1 MMKLVNS
8 IFLFFIFISADAQR
22 CALGVMA
29 KPELQKRHENFQ
41 KILEQYN
48 GNNRSNLRIQEG
60 IIKIP
65 VVVHVIHNKLDKIIG
80 GTGNTNISDHQIFS
94 QIKVLN
100 EDFRRQI
107 GTLGYNE
114 LKVGTD
120 MEIEFFLAQ
129 VDPNGTPSSGIT
141 RNYINK
147 SNFNIFNDLN
157 LVSNLSYWDSNKYL
171 NIWVMDFSGLYLGY
185 GEFPGAAVDGL
196 ELADAPER
204 TDGVFVDHEAFGRQ
218 IGTATGSIYGYGRTL
233 THEIGHWLGLLHTWG
248 DARCGDDYCYDTPVA
263 ERENDSETCRTVFS
277 RCSGVATRNMIENYM
292 DYTPDSCMNVFTIDQ
307 KKRVRDVLELSP
319 RRRRMVLNSEFL
331 LPSNE
336 FVDLKIIGNPSAK
349 NQMAFQVLLPEFQDF
364 TLRFYDVLG
373 REVAS
378 KSFKDYPSTV
388 IRAENL
394 NIPSGLL
401 IMQLITKDIRITKRI
416 IVL

>member
-1 MMKLVNS
+1 MMKLLSSV
-8 IFLFFIFISADAQR
+8 FLFFIVFSTQAQR

-29 KPELQKRHENFQ
+29 KPELQKRHEDFQ
-41 KILEQYN
+41 KILIQY
-48 GNNRSNLRIQEG
+48 RSIDRSKLRVQEG
-60 IIKIP
+60 IVKIP
-65 VVVHVIHNKLDKIIG
+65 LVVHVIHNQVDKSIG
-80 GTGNTNISDHQIFS
+80 GLGNNNISDQQIFS
-94 QIKVLN
+94 QIRGLN
-100 EDFRRQI
+100 EDFRREI

-114 LKVGTD
+114 NAVGAD
-120 MEIEFFLAQ
+120 MQIEFFLAQ
-129 VDPNGTPSSGIT
+129 EDPKGMPSSGIT
-141 RNYINK
+141 RTYYNK
-147 SNFNIFNDLN
+147 ANFNIFGDLN

-171 NIWVMDFSGLYLGY
+171 NIWVMDFTGLYLGF

-196 ELADAPER
+196 ELEDAPEK
-204 TDGVFVDHEAFGRQ
+204 TDGVFIDPEVFGRQ

-233 THEIGHWLGLLHTWG
+233 THEVGHWLGLLHTWG
-248 DARCGDDYCYDTPVA
+248 DARCGDDYCDDTPVA
-263 ERENDSETCRTVFS
+263 ERENDSETCRAIFS
-277 RCSGVATRNMIENYM
+277 RCNNVSTRNMIENYM
-292 DYTPDSCMNVFTIDQ
+292 DYTPDSCMNIFTIDQ